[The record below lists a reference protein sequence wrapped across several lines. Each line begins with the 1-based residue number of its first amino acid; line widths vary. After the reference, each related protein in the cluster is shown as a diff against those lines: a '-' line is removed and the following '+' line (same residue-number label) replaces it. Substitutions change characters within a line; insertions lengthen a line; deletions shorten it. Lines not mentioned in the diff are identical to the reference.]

1 MTASYVRPTSCGS
14 IGRYGT
20 AHGCSS
26 TVTPAAAASRAI
38 ASKPFLIASWCEP
51 ENAV

>member
-1 MTASYVRPTSCGS
+1 MIASYVRPTSFGS

-20 AHGCSS
+20 SQ
-26 TVTPAAAASRAI
+26 TVSPERWCASM
-38 ASKPFLIASWCEP
+38 PFLIASWCEP